1 MKCNS
6 LHGWAS
12 MVESLSMTQKAER
25 KKKKLLNFAMI
36 HGRDPW
42 IHTAVLFLALFGI
55 LMIGSASMGT
65 SIGSF
70 RTIIINIV
78 KQVIFIILGYWLMS
92 FASRKFHLGFLKE
105 YGFSMLIILQV
116 VLLLAC
122 RIFPA
127 VNGSYA
133 WIRLGFGSLEVT
145 LQPAEF
151 AKICTFLLIA
161 GHLGDR
167 HNTKIRSWDL
177 VKRPFV
183 IILIFLGIIMLI
195 QHDLGSASVVYL
207 IAFICLLIPRNPKLK
222 PWKIL
227 VSVIPVLAVVGW
239 LYILTPNGTNM
250 ISHLS
255 FLKEY
260 QKERFLSAA
269 DPFQYP
275 YDQGYQLIQSLIA
288 FSDGGWFGRGFG
300 SSVRKYMSFP
310 EATNDFI
317 LAIVVE
323 ETGYVGFLILM
334 LMYGI
339 IIFRLFLY
347 ARKVRSE
354 AGKIILIGTASYF
367 LVHIFLNVG
376 GVTGLIPLTGVPLP
390 LISSGGSSAMAFMLA
405 IGLSQAVIAK
415 YNRDQEKMH
424 ADHSR

>member
-1 MKCNS
+1 
-6 LHGWAS
+6 
-12 MVESLSMTQKAER
+12 MVESLGMTQRAER
-25 KKKKLLNFAMI
+25 KKKKKLLNFAMV

-42 IHTAVLFLALFGI
+42 IHAAVLILALFGI

-70 RTIIINIV
+70 KTIIINIA
-78 KQVIFIILGYWLMS
+78 KQVIFIIVGYWLMAM
-92 FASRKFHLGFLKE
+92 ASRKFHLGFLKE

-116 VLLLAC
+116 ILLLAC
-122 RIFPA
+122 RFFPE

-133 WIRLGFGSLEVT
+133 WIRVGFGSVEVT

-183 IILIFLGIIMLI
+183 LILLFILIILGI
-195 QHDLGSASVVYL
+195 QHDFGSASVVYL
-207 IAFICLLIPRNPKLK
+207 IAFICLLIPRNKKLK
-222 PWKIL
+222 PWKIFISIL
-227 VSVIPVLAVVGW
+227 PVLAVVLW
-239 LYILTPNGTNM
+239 LYVLTPNGTSM
-250 ISHLS
+250 LEHLS
-255 FLKEY
+255 FLKDY
-260 QKERFLSAA
+260 QKARFLSAV
-269 DPFQYP
+269 DPFENP
-275 YDQGYQLIQSLIA
+275 YKQGYQLIQSLIA

-323 ETGYVGFLILM
+323 ETGYVGFLFLIFL
-334 LMYGI
+334 YSV
-339 IIFRLFLY
+339 IIFRLFYY
-347 ARKVRSE
+347 ARRIRSE

-367 LVHIFLNVG
+367 LIHIFLNVG

-390 LISSGGSSAMAFMLA
+390 LISAGGSSAMAFMLA
-405 IGLSQAVIAK
+405 IGLSQAVIAG
-415 YNRDQEKMH
+415 YNREQEKKN